1 MIKKIDWVG
10 YFFIS
15 IFGIPFL
22 LFNIFPILFGA
33 YISFNEWGIFGE
45 PDWIGLE
52 NYINL
57 FADKYAYIAF
67 KNVVLYA
74 LIIVPSVTILG
85 FFAALYVNNG
95 WVLSGLSRTFF
106 FSPYAVAAS
115 VVGLIWVWLL
125 DTQYGLINKYL
136 NFLGIE
142 NIPWLTSTN
151 WVLIGVSIASIWWD
165 LGLAFILFLA
175 GLQDIPKDLI
185 DSSKTDGANP
195 LQRLIYVVV
204 PYMRPVISMVIT
216 LQLIATLRIFSQIL
230 VMTSGG
236 PAGASSSPIF
246 YIYTTAIE
254 NQLFGYSSAVSIVLF
269 LFILTLT
276 ALMRFAIRERL

>member
-1 MIKKIDWVG
+1 MTKKIDWVG

-52 NYINL
+52 NYTNL
-57 FADKYAYIAF
+57 FVDKYAYIAF

-74 LIIVPSVTILG
+74 FIIVPSVTILG
-85 FFAALYVNNG
+85 FFAALFVNNG

-142 NIPWLTSTN
+142 NVPWLTSTN

-236 PAGASSSPIF
+236 PAGASSSPIY

>member
-85 FFAALYVNNG
+85 FFAALFVNNG
-95 WVLSGLSRTFF
+95 WLLSGLSRTFF

-136 NFLGIE
+136 NALGIE

-195 LQRLIYVVV
+195 LQRLIHVVV

-254 NQLFGYSSAVSIVLF
+254 NQLFGYSSAVSVVLF

-276 ALMRFAIRERL
+276 VLMRFAIRERF

>member
-85 FFAALYVNNG
+85 FFAALFVNNG

-142 NIPWLTSTN
+142 NVPWLTSTN

-246 YIYTTAIE
+246 YIYTTAIQ
-254 NQLFGYSSAVSIVLF
+254 NQLFGYSSAVSVVLF

-276 ALMRFAIRERL
+276 VLMRFAIRERF

>member
-1 MIKKIDWVG
+1 M
-10 YFFIS
+10 
-15 IFGIPFL
+15 
-22 LFNIFPILFGA
+22 
-33 YISFNEWGIFGE
+33 
-45 PDWIGLE
+45 
-52 NYINL
+52 
-57 FADKYAYIAF
+57 
-67 KNVVLYA
+67 
-74 LIIVPSVTILG
+74 
-85 FFAALYVNNG
+85 
-95 WVLSGLSRTFF
+95 
-106 FSPYAVAAS
+106 
-115 VVGLIWVWLL
+115 VWLL

-142 NIPWLTSTN
+142 NVPWLTSTN

-195 LQRLIYVVV
+195 LQRLIHVVV

-236 PAGASSSPIF
+236 PAGASSSRYFHIHNCNSEPTIWVF
-246 YIYTTAIE
+246 FCCI
-254 NQLFGYSSAVSIVLF
+254 NSSFSHSHFNSINE
-269 LFILTLT
+269 
-276 ALMRFAIRERL
+276 IRD

>member
-85 FFAALYVNNG
+85 FFAALFVNNG
-95 WVLSGLSRTFF
+95 WLLSGLSRTFF

-136 NFLGIE
+136 NVLGIE

-185 DSSKTDGANP
+185 DSSKTDGANA
-195 LQRLIYVVV
+195 LQRLIHVVV

-254 NQLFGYSSAVSIVLF
+254 NQLFGYSSAVSVVLF

-276 ALMRFAIRERL
+276 VLMRFAIRERF

>member
-10 YFFIS
+10 YIFIS

-57 FADKYAYIAF
+57 FVDKYAYIAF
-67 KNVVLYA
+67 KNVLVYA

-85 FFAALYVNNG
+85 FFAALFVNNG
-95 WVLSGLSRTFF
+95 WGLSGLSRTFF

-136 NFLGIE
+136 NAQIVA
-142 NIPWLTSTN
+142 TSTK
-151 WVLIGVSIASIWWD
+151 L
-165 LGLAFILFLA
+165 
-175 GLQDIPKDLI
+175 K
-185 DSSKTDGANP
+185 SS
-195 LQRLIYVVV
+195 RL
-204 PYMRPVISMVIT
+204 
-216 LQLIATLRIFSQIL
+216 
-230 VMTSGG
+230 
-236 PAGASSSPIF
+236 
-246 YIYTTAIE
+246 
-254 NQLFGYSSAVSIVLF
+254 
-269 LFILTLT
+269 
-276 ALMRFAIRERL
+276 

>member
-52 NYINL
+52 NYTNL
-57 FADKYAYIAF
+57 FVDKYAYIAF

-85 FFAALYVNNG
+85 FFAALFVNNG
-95 WVLSGLSRTFF
+95 WVFSGLSRTFF

-142 NIPWLTSTN
+142 NVPWLTSTN

>member
-10 YFFIS
+10 YFFVS

-52 NYINL
+52 NYANL
-57 FADKYAYIAF
+57 FVDKYAYIAF

-74 LIIVPSVTILG
+74 LIIVPSVTIFG
-85 FFAALYVNNG
+85 FFAALFVNNG

-142 NIPWLTSTN
+142 NVPWLTSTN

-216 LQLIATLRIFSQIL
+216 LQLIASLRIFSQIL

-246 YIYTTAIE
+246 YIYTTAIQ
-254 NQLFGYSSAVSIVLF
+254 NQLFGYSSAVSMILF

>member
-85 FFAALYVNNG
+85 FFAALFVNNG

-151 WVLIGVSIASIWWD
+151 WVLIGVSITSIWWD

-254 NQLFGYSSAVSIVLF
+254 NQLFGYSSAVSVVLF

-276 ALMRFAIRERL
+276 VLMRFAIRERF

>member
-52 NYINL
+52 NYTNL
-57 FADKYAYIAF
+57 FVDKYAYIAF

-85 FFAALYVNNG
+85 FFAALFVNNG

-142 NIPWLTSTN
+142 NVPWLTSTN

-254 NQLFGYSSAVSIVLF
+254 NQLFGYSSAVSMILF

>member
-52 NYINL
+52 NYTNL
-57 FADKYAYIAF
+57 FVDKYAYIAF

-85 FFAALYVNNG
+85 FFAALFVNNG

-142 NIPWLTSTN
+142 NVPWLTSTN

>member
-52 NYINL
+52 NYTNL
-57 FADKYAYIAF
+57 FVDKYAYIAF

-85 FFAALYVNNG
+85 FFAALFVNNG
-95 WVLSGLSRTFF
+95 WLLSGLSRTFF

-142 NIPWLTSTN
+142 NVPWLTSTN

>member
-57 FADKYAYIAF
+57 FVDKYAYIAF

-85 FFAALYVNNG
+85 FFAALFVNNG

-236 PAGASSSPIF
+236 PAGASLSPIF

>member
-52 NYINL
+52 NYTNL
-57 FADKYAYIAF
+57 FVDKYAYIAF

-74 LIIVPSVTILG
+74 FIIVPSVTILG
-85 FFAALYVNNG
+85 FFAALFVNNG

-142 NIPWLTSTN
+142 NVPWLTSTN

>member
-85 FFAALYVNNG
+85 FFAALFVNNG
-95 WVLSGLSRTFF
+95 WLLSGLSRTFF

-136 NFLGIE
+136 NALGIE

-151 WVLIGVSIASIWWD
+151 WVIIGVSIASIWWD

-195 LQRLIYVVV
+195 LQRLIHVVV
-204 PYMRPVISMVIT
+204 PYMRPIISMVIT

-254 NQLFGYSSAVSIVLF
+254 NQLFGYSSAVSVVLF

-276 ALMRFAIRERL
+276 VLMRFAIRERF

>member
-52 NYINL
+52 NYTNL
-57 FADKYAYIAF
+57 FVDKYAYIAF

-85 FFAALYVNNG
+85 FFAALFVNNG

-142 NIPWLTSTN
+142 NVPWLTSTN

-276 ALMRFAIRERL
+276 ALMRFAVRERL

>member
-52 NYINL
+52 NYTNL
-57 FADKYAYIAF
+57 FVDKYAYIAF

-85 FFAALYVNNG
+85 FSAALFVNNG

-142 NIPWLTSTN
+142 NVPWLTSTN

-165 LGLAFILFLA
+165 LGVAFILFLA

-195 LQRLIYVVV
+195 LQRLIYIVV

>member
-1 MIKKIDWVG
+1 M
-10 YFFIS
+10 
-15 IFGIPFL
+15 
-22 LFNIFPILFGA
+22 
-33 YISFNEWGIFGE
+33 
-45 PDWIGLE
+45 
-52 NYINL
+52 
-57 FADKYAYIAF
+57 
-67 KNVVLYA
+67 
-74 LIIVPSVTILG
+74 
-85 FFAALYVNNG
+85 
-95 WVLSGLSRTFF
+95 
-106 FSPYAVAAS
+106 
-115 VVGLIWVWLL
+115 VGLIWVWLL

-142 NIPWLTSTN
+142 NVPWLTSTN

-195 LQRLIYVVV
+195 FQRLICVVV

-236 PAGASSSPIF
+236 PAGASSSPIY